1 MSPPRTRRPGF
12 AGRACVWGDRRRAGA
27 LRRASARAGHPFNGK
42 TTTYSYDLLS
52 RLLSRSYPADTTENV
67 TFTYTADGLRATALD
82 ARGTTSYAYDNRR
95 RLTSVTTP
103 SEGQLTYAYDPR
115 GLRTSVTAVIASQ
128 SYTTLTTYDAD
139 GRISAV
145 QDPLGGSYSVAY
157 DAAGN
162 RTQLAY
168 PNTTSTAYSYDVN
181 NRLTNLATVQS
192 VGESGAPVTVQS
204 FAYTLDAEGKR
215 TQLVENTGTV
225 RQYGYD
231 GIDRLTSETV
241 TGSLAYAKTFTYD
254 PVGNRESQVT
264 TGSGAATTPYTY
276 DTRDRMLTSD
286 GSTYTY
292 DANGNALSKSGEA
305 YYTVNE
311 ENRLSQ
317 VQRTNGSTIQHTY
330 DADGNRVKTMEPSP
344 PAAATACSGNSA
356 SFVRKDTTTQG
367 NWIGTYGADGDYIN
381 ALTAQP
387 PSYGTVTFTGTSN
400 FTWASSTTDVQALE
414 DQPPG
419 TSRIASTWYSGG
431 TETFSVVTTDGNEHT
446 IALYLLDW
454 DGGRAE
460 TVTAET
466 PTGTVLSSAEAFSN
480 FTGGQYAVYTICGS
494 VNFVV
499 TLTAGA
505 NAVVSG
511 VFFGGAPG
519 AATTTSSLVDTGGG
533 LSQVVGETNASNALT
548 ALYVRA
554 GDELLS
560 VIRPNG
566 TGWTQHFIHKDGLGS
581 VRTIT
586 DDSGNIVDTRGYEAF
601 GTKNSEAGSEPL
613 AYGFAGEPLDSTTH
627 LAYHRARWMDSRVGR
642 FAGMDAWKG
651 SVRIPQTLQKYA
663 YATNDPTD
671 MSDPT
676 GLDAE
681 RNRLL
686 ECHVPLHFRH
696 LQQRERLHTAVLRLT
711 YNRLR

>member
-1 MSPPRTRRPGF
+1 M
-12 AGRACVWGDRRRAGA
+12 
-27 LRRASARAGHPFNGK
+27 
-42 TTTYSYDLLS
+42 
-52 RLLSRSYPADTTENV
+52 
-67 TFTYTADGLRATALD
+67 
-82 ARGTTSYAYDNRR
+82 
-95 RLTSVTTP
+95 
-103 SEGQLTYAYDPR
+103 
-115 GLRTSVTAVIASQ
+115 
-128 SYTTLTTYDAD
+128 
-139 GRISAV
+139 
-145 QDPLGGSYSVAY
+145 
-157 DAAGN
+157 
-162 RTQLAY
+162 
-168 PNTTSTAYSYDVN
+168 
-181 NRLTNLATVQS
+181 
-192 VGESGAPVTVQS
+192 
-204 FAYTLDAEGKR
+204 
-215 TQLVENTGTV
+215 
-225 RQYGYD
+225 
-231 GIDRLTSETV
+231 
-241 TGSLAYAKTFTYD
+241 
-254 PVGNRESQVT
+254 
-264 TGSGAATTPYTY
+264 
-276 DTRDRMLTSD
+276 
-286 GSTYTY
+286 
-292 DANGNALSKSGEA
+292 
-305 YYTVNE
+305 
-311 ENRLSQ
+311 
-317 VQRTNGSTIQHTY
+317 
-330 DADGNRVKTMEPSP
+330 
-344 PAAATACSGNSA
+344 
-356 SFVRKDTTTQG
+356 RKDTTTQG

-586 DDSGNIVDTRGYEAF
+586 DDNGNIVDTRGYEAF

-613 AYGFAGEPLDSTTH
+613 AYGFAGEAFDSTTH
-627 LAYHRARWMDSRVGR
+627 LAYHRAQVDGFEGGEVYGDGCRAFRSERSTESERYSYV
-642 FAGMDAWKG
+642 
-651 SVRIPQTLQKYA
+651 
-663 YATNDPTD
+663 TNDPAD
-671 MSDPT
+671 RFDPT
-676 GLDAE
+676 GNDDVAE
-681 RNRLL
+681 QMNFFNFVGIQIPSGKCAVSSFDVKFTPLMSHPSISESLSSYPRNRGG
-686 ECHVPLHFRH
+686 LHADAVA
-696 LQQRERLHTAVLRLT
+696 AVLQWRLLDPAVRARKLVPERH
-711 YNRLR
+711 YRGQGCAARKWPELHSGHGVVGSRGQRRLERYYGNMGGSAWVRLGADRPDLPSQQGRDLRHAGR

>member
-1 MSPPRTRRPGF
+1 M
-12 AGRACVWGDRRRAGA
+12 
-27 LRRASARAGHPFNGK
+27 
-42 TTTYSYDLLS
+42 
-52 RLLSRSYPADTTENV
+52 
-67 TFTYTADGLRATALD
+67 
-82 ARGTTSYAYDNRR
+82 
-95 RLTSVTTP
+95 
-103 SEGQLTYAYDPR
+103 
-115 GLRTSVTAVIASQ
+115 
-128 SYTTLTTYDAD
+128 
-139 GRISAV
+139 
-145 QDPLGGSYSVAY
+145 
-157 DAAGN
+157 
-162 RTQLAY
+162 
-168 PNTTSTAYSYDVN
+168 
-181 NRLTNLATVQS
+181 QS

-292 DANGNALSKSGEA
+292 DANGNALTKSGEA

-317 VQRTNGSTIQHTY
+317 VQLTNGATIQHTY
-330 DADGNRVKTMEPSP
+330 DADGNRVKTVEPSP

-367 NWIGTYGADGDYIN
+367 NWIGTYGVDGDYIN

-419 TSRIASTWYSGG
+419 TSRIASTWYTGG

-511 VFFGGAPG
+511 IFFGGAPG

-586 DDSGNIVDTRGYEAF
+586 DNEGNIVDTRGYEAF
-601 GTKNSEAGSEPL
+601 GTKDSEAGSEPL
-613 AYGFAGEPLDSTTH
+613 AYGFAGEPLDTTTH
-627 LAYHRARWMDSRVGR
+627 LAYHRARWMDSRIGR
-642 FAGMDAWKG
+642 FTGMDPLGSRSGQHLYTYAKNQPVGLTDPSGLFTPDFGRAVEGVVDQIYLNEHSEDRDWILFGQPITYGNTPGQTGGLPFVKPDIVNLAGTSLHPSPERNYGLWVEIKPFTVYGISSGISQAILYKTVLSVAPGLYGSSTIEPEAWAPMDPYITVNG
-651 SVRIPQTLQKYA
+651 DLLYTFNIQGILFYTDRLSLATQLATVTTIAALQTLESSSQFVA
-663 YATNDPTD
+663 ELEQSPVTIESLTEAASAGEGCIADVDVASSVATT
-671 MSDPT
+671 SL
-676 GLDAE
+676 GGS
-681 RNRLL
+681 
-686 ECHVPLHFRH
+686 F
-696 LQQRERLHTAVLRLT
+696 
-711 YNRLR
+711 

>member
-1 MSPPRTRRPGF
+1 M
-12 AGRACVWGDRRRAGA
+12 
-27 LRRASARAGHPFNGK
+27 
-42 TTTYSYDLLS
+42 
-52 RLLSRSYPADTTENV
+52 
-67 TFTYTADGLRATALD
+67 
-82 ARGTTSYAYDNRR
+82 
-95 RLTSVTTP
+95 
-103 SEGQLTYAYDPR
+103 GQA
-115 GLRTSVTAVIASQ
+115 
-128 SYTTLTTYDAD
+128 
-139 GRISAV
+139 
-145 QDPLGGSYSVAY
+145 
-157 DAAGN
+157 
-162 RTQLAY
+162 
-168 PNTTSTAYSYDVN
+168 
-181 NRLTNLATVQS
+181 
-192 VGESGAPVTVQS
+192 
-204 FAYTLDAEGKR
+204 
-215 TQLVENTGTV
+215 
-225 RQYGYD
+225 
-231 GIDRLTSETV
+231 
-241 TGSLAYAKTFTYD
+241 
-254 PVGNRESQVT
+254 
-264 TGSGAATTPYTY
+264 
-276 DTRDRMLTSD
+276 LTSD

-317 VQRTNGSTIQHTY
+317 VQLTNGSTIQHTY
-330 DADGNRVKTMEPSP
+330 DADGNRVKTVEPSP

-367 NWIGTYGADGDYIN
+367 NWIGTYGVDGDYIN

-446 IALYLLDW
+446 VALYLLDW

-519 AATTTSSLVDTGGG
+519 AATTTSSLVDTGNG

-586 DDSGNIVDTRGYEAF
+586 DDNGNIVDTRGYEAF

-642 FAGMDAWKG
+642 FTGMDPL
-651 SVRIPQTLQKYA
+651 SPQLQQPGTYHAYLYA
-663 YATNDPTD
+663 GDTPT
-671 MSDPT
+671 MAVDPT
-676 GLDAE
+676 GQEPFELLFGKAIEQQIFADFLDKVPGGVTNTAIQNILGGWSFNRSVNPLVKAFFGVGLLGRPDLANPWPPIPATPYIFEVKPLSQEWVAE
-681 RNRLL
+681 L
-686 ECHVPLHFRH
+686 EVDYYLSVLNALDDRPTKWRGG
-696 LQQRERLHTAVLRLT
+696 TAFDYNPPASLTVLGVTVNTWVADDGVIAYYAYPTQAALVRASAIISVGAAIGVAMLVADT
-711 YNRLR
+711 EVAVTVNELE